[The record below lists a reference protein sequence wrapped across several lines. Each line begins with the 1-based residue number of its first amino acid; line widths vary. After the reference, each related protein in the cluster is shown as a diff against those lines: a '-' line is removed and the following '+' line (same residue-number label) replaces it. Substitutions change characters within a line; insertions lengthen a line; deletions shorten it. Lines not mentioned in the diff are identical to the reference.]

1 MFLLPCIVQCS
12 SLYATHHEED
22 SIYDE
27 EDYITSSEVVE
38 KNTQQHTSPSNCSR
52 CSENRERR
60 EHRLQSIRI
69 QILNQL
75 GMREAPNI
83 TDKNLPH
90 IPPLNHLLD
99 RYSMQADA
107 PHFVPGPEYGDEDDF
122 YIAAEKVL
130 AFAHTREYF
139 LFLFKLCC
147 ISVTDT
153 FQLTILIIKLAYKCE
168 K

>member
-1 MFLLPCIVQCS
+1 MAVSSRILLLLLHMFLLPCIVRCS
-12 SLYATHHEED
+12 SLYAAHHQED
-22 SIYDE
+22 PLLYDE
-27 EDYITSSEVVE
+27 EEDFITSSEAVE
-38 KNTQQHTSPSNCSR
+38 KQHTSTSNCSR

-139 LFLFKLCC
+139 LFFLKTL
-147 ISVTDT
+147 SV
-153 FQLTILIIKLAYKCE
+153 
-168 K
+168 